1 MNLTPVNII
10 LYFFPFADF
19 PCYKPP
25 LHPLLSGGEKMEGGP
40 SFQEGKRK
48 GGPSFQEGKRWK
60 VDPPF
65 VKISSNPPNPPL
77 IPPFS
82 KGDWGGFKRRESRR
96 GKREGGPS
104 FQEGKER

>member
-25 LHPLLSGGEKMEGGP
+25 LHPLLSGGEKERWTLLSGG
-40 SFQEGKRK
+40 EK
-48 GGPSFQEGKRWK
+48 EK

-82 KGDWGGFKRRESRR
+82 KGD
-96 GKREGGPS
+96 
-104 FQEGKER
+104 